1 MAHAETQPAP
11 VGRTAWVRNV
21 AQPLRSYLETES
33 GSAVVLLAAVL
44 AALVWANGP
53 WSDTY
58 EEFWSTDLS
67 FRLGDW
73 VLTEDLRRWVND
85 GLMAFFFF
93 VIGLEIRRELDMGEL
108 RDRSR
113 VGVPV
118 AAAIGGMVVP
128 ALAYLA
134 LAGDARAGW
143 GIVITTD
150 TAFALGVIAL
160 FGRRCP
166 LRLRVFV
173 LTLAIADDIG
183 ALAVIAG
190 IYTERIDPVAL
201 GVAVGLFG
209 VVLLL
214 RRLRVWRAPAY
225 AIVGAGVWLATLE
238 SGIHPTLVGV
248 AMGLLVNAY
257 PPGREE
263 LERATEA
270 ARQFREQPTAA
281 LAREAS
287 LEVEAALSPNERLQY
302 RLHPWVGFVVVPLF
316 ALANAGVELGLGAL
330 RDALTSPVGVAVLVG
345 LVAAKPVGVLLGT
358 IAATRGGLPLLVS
371 WPPLVSGAVA
381 CGIGFTLSIFIADL
395 AFTGDELEHAKT
407 AVLVASAVAAVLAWL
422 SFRVVLPLLPAR
434 LLGAG
439 RLAGELVDL
448 DLPVD
453 LEIDHVR
460 GPAEAPVTLVEYGDY
475 QCPYCGI
482 AEGAVRELLA
492 EFGDDLRYVWRHLPL
507 QDVHVNAQLAAE
519 AAEAAAAQGRFWEL
533 HDVLISHQDE
543 LQPPDLRKYAR
554 ELGLEEER
562 FWDDLR
568 HRAHAGRVARD
579 VESAD
584 LSRVAGTPTF
594 FVNGRRHLG
603 AYDAATLGAAVRAAR
618 ARAARAAERA

>member
-1 MAHAETQPAP
+1 MPRRAA
-11 VGRTAWVRNV
+11 GC
-21 AQPLRSYLETES
+21 RSS
-33 GSAVVLLAAVL
+33 
-44 AALVWANGP
+44 
-53 WSDTY
+53 
-58 EEFWSTDLS
+58 
-67 FRLGDW
+67 
-73 VLTEDLRRWVND
+73 
-85 GLMAFFFF
+85 
-93 VIGLEIRRELDMGEL
+93 
-108 RDRSR
+108 
-113 VGVPV
+113 
-118 AAAIGGMVVP
+118 
-128 ALAYLA
+128 
-134 LAGDARAGW
+134 
-143 GIVITTD
+143 
-150 TAFALGVIAL
+150 
-160 FGRRCP
+160 C
-166 LRLRVFV
+166 
-173 LTLAIADDIG
+173 
-183 ALAVIAG
+183 
-190 IYTERIDPVAL
+190 
-201 GVAVGLFG
+201 
-209 VVLLL
+209 
-214 RRLRVWRAPAY
+214 
-225 AIVGAGVWLATLE
+225 
-238 SGIHPTLVGV
+238 
-248 AMGLLVNAY
+248 
-257 PPGREE
+257 
-263 LERATEA
+263 
-270 ARQFREQPTAA
+270 
-281 LAREAS
+281 
-287 LEVEAALSPNERLQY
+287 
-302 RLHPWVGFVVVPLF
+302 
-316 ALANAGVELGLGAL
+316 
-330 RDALTSPVGVAVLVG
+330 
-345 LVAAKPVGVLLGT
+345 
-358 IAATRGGLPLLVS
+358 S

-407 AVLVASAVAAVLAWL
+407 AVLVASAVAAALAWL

-543 LQPPDLRKYAR
+543 LHPPDLREYAR

-603 AYDAATLGAAVRAAR
+603 AYDAATLGDAVRAAR
-618 ARAARAAERA
+618 ARAARPNAR